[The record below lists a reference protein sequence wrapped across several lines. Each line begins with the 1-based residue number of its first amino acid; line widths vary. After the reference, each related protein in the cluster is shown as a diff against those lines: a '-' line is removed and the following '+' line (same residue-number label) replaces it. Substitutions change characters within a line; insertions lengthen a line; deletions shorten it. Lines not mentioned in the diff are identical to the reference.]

1 MMLQAG
7 PAPASAVRDTIS
19 AVFGQRRYD
28 RDVARSLLD
37 RLLEL
42 LARWWSELAALMH
55 ERPVLGRSLAIGAA
69 VVVALFLARLAWV
82 AWLRREQG
90 ATLGAAS
97 RGGRRAAGDPWQAA
111 QRAAAAG
118 DYTAAAHLLYGA
130 LREAIARR
138 ERIRLHPSKTAGDYV
153 RDLRQRSSS
162 LFTRFREF
170 ARTYEVVVYGIGV
183 CDRERW
189 ERLYALASDIVGGS
203 A

>member
-42 LARWWSELAALMH
+42 LARWWGELAALMN

-130 LREAIARR
+130 LLEAIARR